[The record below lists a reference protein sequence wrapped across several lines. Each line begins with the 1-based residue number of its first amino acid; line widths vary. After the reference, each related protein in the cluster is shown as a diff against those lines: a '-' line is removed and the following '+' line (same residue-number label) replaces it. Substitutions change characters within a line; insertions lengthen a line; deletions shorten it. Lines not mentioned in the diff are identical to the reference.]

1 MTIRSPRHHQTK
13 TETNSNNLIKKQKK
27 NRIIL
32 YLIIA
37 AIAIPTLIII
47 SGSETGE
54 LIKIPT
60 ETLQKS
66 FSRTFNPAES
76 EIPSGIASEPPN
88 ATIVEL
94 SEKWPATSILY
105 IPLAQS
111 YSQDKRS
118 EEVHSRQEQR
128 DIDSRND
135 NTASSLNV
143 PDENQS
149 ETNTSEGQTGMELPS
164 TDDAELDT
172 LIAESA
178 IPCTLLALQ
187 MVLAI
192 DQCDETR
199 LVTHAEEL
207 LSLTIEKWEQA
218 DKLTISRDNL
228 PRKTA
233 FLRSMEEFLV
243 ASHSLRLGLPLSIE
257 QKNRDISNIIK
268 GTEKLMEATKE
279 GSAIVMTQDMIRHPS
294 TLNHYKI
301 QTQYP
306 DARRVNERFI
316 YFDSKKANQISA
328 MPRRV
333 FQKSQFWYNTPTGT
347 VQYTAPIGYTYVF
360 VNIQYTHLGNYIGSH
375 YTTTTPNPSAH
386 TISAH
391 ERDYRPLEGLPEFF
405 SEGEIYTRKTLNRGE
420 RTEGFLIFE
429 VPSIMDI
436 NDMYLKVN
444 FGGEYGVQVW
454 NLGSE

>member
-1 MTIRSPRHHQTK
+1 M
-13 TETNSNNLIKKQKK
+13 
-27 NRIIL
+27 
-32 YLIIA
+32 
-37 AIAIPTLIII
+37 I

-54 LIKIPT
+54 LIEMSTK
-60 ETLQKS
+60 TLQKS
-66 FSRTFNPAES
+66 FSRTFNPVES
-76 EIPSGIASEPPN
+76 ETPSDIASEPPH
-88 ATIVEL
+88 ATIVKL
-94 SEKWPATSILY
+94 SEKRPATSIPY
-105 IPLAQS
+105 IPLSQS
-111 YSQDKRS
+111 DSQNKQSDDA
-118 EEVHSRQEQR
+118 HSRQEQQ

-143 PDENQS
+143 PDKNQS

-192 DQCDETR
+192 DQCDEPR

-207 LSLTIEKWEQA
+207 FSLTIEKWEHA
-218 DKLTISRDNL
+218 DQLTISRENL
-228 PRKTA
+228 SRKTA

-294 TLNHYKI
+294 TLSHYTI

-306 DARRVNERFI
+306 DARRLNERFT
-316 YFDSKKANQISA
+316 YFDSERANQISA
-328 MPRRV
+328 MPQRV
-333 FQKSQFWYNTPTGT
+333 FQKSRFWHNTPTGT
-347 VQYTAPIGYTYVF
+347 VWYTAPIGYTYVF
-360 VNIQYTHLGNYIGSH
+360 VNIQYTHLGNSIGSH
-375 YTTTTPNPSAH
+375 YTTITPNPSAH
-386 TISAH
+386 TISAY
-391 ERDYRPLEGLPEFF
+391 ERDYQPLEGLPEFF
-405 SEGEIYTRKTLNRGE
+405 SEGEIYTRKNLNRGE
-420 RTEGFLIFE
+420 KTEGFLVFE
-429 VPSIMDI
+429 VPSIMNI
-436 NDMYLKVN
+436 NEMHLKVN